1 MTNHTSFRYV
11 VALLLTTWSMVV
23 LGANVDNLLKKFDK
37 SQDVATAN
45 AFFKEL
51 DKEQFTDQLMKF
63 NAGISPD
70 TLRQQ
75 VWYWAAEW
83 YYDQQQFELARD
95 YGLKALPHCKSGNN
109 RVVEGDCENLLGA
122 IFIRLT
128 DYKNAAIH
136 AKACYELDRRS
147 GDPDMMSSSLNTLA
161 KIYMGARQP
170 KQAEGYILKAI
181 ENAKKANNP
190 TRMAVI
196 YGTANEIYHSL
207 GEEQKAYD
215 YAKQAYDINIGQ
227 GDKSSA
233 AMRQVGMASALLWLK
248 RYDEAKA
255 TLDAALPQLRADGNL
270 PSLGIALNQMGGVM
284 LQTKR
289 PAEAVKYYREAA
301 DIFVKLKDYYNESH
315 TRLGLY
321 NALKDSDPQAA
332 MAEME
337 RYKSLKDSIYS
348 SETAESLGRNSA
360 ELANDELLLENEAQ
374 RTSTRTAII
383 IGVAVSIILL
393 AVGALVWWIMRRRNK
408 RQGAINE
415 QLSANIDEL
424 REQYRQLH
432 LDYSAAMQLHKA
444 ADDDDALSKADREFI
459 EQTVNIINEL
469 INDGQIDAGTVA
481 ARLNLSPY
489 SFRQRLSTITGST
502 PQAFIQAVRM
512 RRARHLLENHTELNV
527 NDVARL
533 CAYNDTPNFTRA
545 FKNSFGI
552 TPSQYLNGMTVKEN
566 V

>member
-1 MTNHTSFRYV
+1 MTNHTSFRYI
-11 VALLLTTWSMVV
+11 VALLLTTWSMAV
-23 LGANVDNLLKKFDK
+23 LGANVDNLLKNFDK
-37 SQDVATAN
+37 SQDVASAN

-51 DKEQFTDQLMKF
+51 DKEEFTDELMTYK
-63 NAGISPD
+63 AGVSVD

-95 YGLKALPHCKSGNN
+95 YGLKALPHCKTGNN

-215 YAKQAYDINIGQ
+215 YAKQAYDINIAQ

-255 TLDAALPQLRADGNL
+255 TLMLRCRSCEPTVTCRRWA
-270 PSLGIALNQMGGVM
+270 
-284 LQTKR
+284 
-289 PAEAVKYYREAA
+289 
-301 DIFVKLKDYYNESH
+301 SH
-315 TRLGLY
+315 
-321 NALKDSDPQAA
+321 
-332 MAEME
+332 
-337 RYKSLKDSIYS
+337 
-348 SETAESLGRNSA
+348 
-360 ELANDELLLENEAQ
+360 
-374 RTSTRTAII
+374 
-383 IGVAVSIILL
+383 
-393 AVGALVWWIMRRRNK
+393 
-408 RQGAINE
+408 
-415 QLSANIDEL
+415 
-424 REQYRQLH
+424 
-432 LDYSAAMQLHKA
+432 
-444 ADDDDALSKADREFI
+444 
-459 EQTVNIINEL
+459 
-469 INDGQIDAGTVA
+469 
-481 ARLNLSPY
+481 
-489 SFRQRLSTITGST
+489 
-502 PQAFIQAVRM
+502 
-512 RRARHLLENHTELNV
+512 
-527 NDVARL
+527 
-533 CAYNDTPNFTRA
+533 
-545 FKNSFGI
+545 
-552 TPSQYLNGMTVKEN
+552 
-566 V
+566 

>member
-1 MTNHTSFRYV
+1 MTNHTSFRYI

-37 SQDVATAN
+37 SQDVASAN

-51 DKEQFTDQLMKF
+51 DKEEFTDEQMTFK
-63 NAGISPD
+63 AGVSVD

-489 SFRQRLSTITGST
+489 LFRQRLSTITGST

-512 RRARHLLENHTELNV
+512 RRALHLLDNHTELNV

>member
-1 MTNHTSFRYV
+1 MTYRRAFRYILSLV
-11 VALLLTTWSMVV
+11 LTSCVITAMAAPFED
-23 LGANVDNLLKKFDK
+23 LMKAFDK
-37 SQDVATAN
+37 NQNAVTAN
-45 AFFKEL
+45 AVFRQL
-51 DKEQFTDQLMKF
+51 GKEQFTDEL
-63 NAGISPD
+63 ISFSAQTNVD

-95 YGLKALPHCKSGNN
+95 YGLKALPHCKTGNN

-170 KQAEGYILKAI
+170 QVAEGYILKAI
-181 ENAKKANNP
+181 DNAKKAGNP
-190 TRMAVI
+190 TRTAVI

-207 GEEQKAYD
+207 GQEQKAYD
-215 YAKQAYDINIGQ
+215 YAKMAYDINMSQ

-248 RYDEAKA
+248 RFDEAK
-255 TLDAALPQLRADGNL
+255 TNLDAALPQLRADGNL

-289 PAEAVKYYREAA
+289 PTEAVKYYREAA

-321 NALKDSDPQAA
+321 NALKDSDPKAA

-337 RYKSLKDSIYS
+337 RYKALKDSIYS
-348 SETAESLGRNSA
+348 SEAAESLGRNSA
-360 ELANDELLLENEAQ
+360 ELANDELQLENEAQ
-374 RTSTRTAII
+374 RTSKRNAII
-383 IGVAVSIILL
+383 IGVAVAIALL
-393 AVGALVWWIMRRRNK
+393 VLGALVWWIMRRRNK
-408 RQGAINE
+408 RQNAINE
-415 QLSANIDEL
+415 QLSANINEL

-432 LDYSAAMQLHKA
+432 LNYDAAMATSTGKNVNESLND
-444 ADDDDALSKADREFI
+444 ADKDFLES
-459 EQTVNIINEL
+459 TVNVVNEL
-469 INDGQIDAGTVA
+469 IGDGQIDAASVA

-489 SFRQRLSTITGST
+489 QFRQRLTAITGST
-502 PQAFIQAVRM
+502 PQSFIQVIRM
-512 RRARHLLENHTELNV
+512 RRARHLLDNHPELNV
-527 NDVARL
+527 ADVARL

-545 FKNSFGI
+545 FKNAFGI
-552 TPSQYLNGMTVKEN
+552 TPSQYISSR
-566 V
+566 